1 MTVSSLQTPQTTT
14 LPFDVRNIRWY
25 TLDGFQHVAYHI
37 CAVDEQKRIVDVLF
51 KFDANSK
58 IPLHRHKAEYITLI
72 LQGELRI
79 YRANGELKEI
89 RPVGSYVATAADGEP
104 HSEGGGAQ
112 DVIAFFS
119 NRNVGELVY
128 EILDEDLN
136 TIATLGM
143 NEFKA
148 LLEAQTA

>member
-1 MTVSSLQTPQTTT
+1 MLKEETVTT
-14 LPFDVRNIRWY
+14 LPFDTRNIQWY
-25 TLDGFQHVAYHI
+25 TLDGFPHVAYHI
-37 CAVDEQKRIVDVLF
+37 CAVDEEKRIVDILF
-51 KFDANSK
+51 KFDANSR
-58 IPLHRHKAEYITLI
+58 IALHRHKAAYITLV

-104 HSEGGGAQ
+104 HTEGGGPDQ

-119 NRNVGELVY
+119 NRNVSDLVY
-128 EILDEDLN
+128 EILDPELK
-136 TIATLGM
+136 TVATLGI

-148 LLEAQTA
+148 LLEAQGKPS